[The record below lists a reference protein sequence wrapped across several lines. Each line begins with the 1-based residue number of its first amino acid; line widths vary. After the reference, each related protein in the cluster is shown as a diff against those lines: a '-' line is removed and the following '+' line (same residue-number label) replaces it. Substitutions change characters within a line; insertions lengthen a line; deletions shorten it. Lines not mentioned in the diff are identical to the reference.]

1 MDTPAPSE
9 PEPPATASAT
19 PSRRSFIRGLG
30 VAAAGAAGIG
40 LGGVAVY
47 NWLTPVTVRTFPPPT
62 ASPAQAFEHLIVVM
76 FENRSFD
83 NILGWL
89 YPPNEVPAGARFAGL
104 HQGTYS
110 NPVPGGSE
118 VVPAHVYSG
127 PTDRIMS
134 SPIPDPGEAYPHVNT
149 QLFGTVDPPS
159 NADLTAN
166 RMSAPYNAP
175 PKGATPTMAGFVQDY
190 ITNFQRLSGGVPPA
204 PDEYAVAMGGFS
216 PDMLPVFS
224 TLAKNF
230 AVFDHWYAAV
240 PSQTFCNRSFFHAST
255 SNGFVTNRGG
265 GDYGK
270 WFDGAVSAP
279 TIFNRLQ
286 DEGLSWRVYYDAAQ
300 LVSLTGVLHAN
311 ATQKYWKTNFRTME
325 QFYLDVAN
333 GTLPSYAFIEP
344 RMIFNHN
351 DMHPPYGD
359 LRVGSNGEG
368 ATVTNA
374 AVSDVRAGE
383 QLLHELYTAL
393 RTAASPTGSNTT
405 NTSMLITFDEHGGT
419 YDHVPPPSAVPPGT
433 GETSEMGFSFDR
445 LGCRVPAVLISAW
458 TAPNT
463 ILNDPKHHSSLVS
476 TLSRQH
482 GLSPLTARDVA
493 APNMFD
499 AINLTTPRSGAQWP
513 QTTPAD
519 VPIDNDGELDPK
531 AEANKTKKLSN
542 PAQGLL
548 GLLIA
553 KFGDPSA
560 PVPDSYE
567 DAYDAL
573 TELGGGLFGTT
584 DPA

>member
-1 MDTPAPSE
+1 MK
-9 PEPPATASAT
+9 
-19 PSRRSFIRGLG
+19 
-30 VAAAGAAGIG
+30 GAA
-40 LGGVAVY
+40 
-47 NWLTPVTVRTFPPPT
+47 
-62 ASPAQAFEHLIVVM
+62 
-76 FENRSFD
+76 
-83 NILGWL
+83 
-89 YPPNEVPAGARFAGL
+89 
-104 HQGTYS
+104 
-110 NPVPGGSE
+110 
-118 VVPAHVYSG
+118 
-127 PTDRIMS
+127 
-134 SPIPDPGEAYPHVNT
+134 
-149 QLFGTVDPPS
+149 
-159 NADLTAN
+159 
-166 RMSAPYNAP
+166 
-175 PKGATPTMAGFVQDY
+175 
-190 ITNFQRLSGGVPPA
+190 
-204 PDEYAVAMGGFS
+204 
-216 PDMLPVFS
+216 
-224 TLAKNF
+224 
-230 AVFDHWYAAV
+230 
-240 PSQTFCNRSFFHAST
+240 
-255 SNGFVTNRGG
+255 
-265 GDYGK
+265 
-270 WFDGAVSAP
+270 
-279 TIFNRLQ
+279 
-286 DEGLSWRVYYDAAQ
+286 
-300 LVSLTGVLHAN
+300 
-311 ATQKYWKTNFRTME
+311 
-325 QFYLDVAN
+325 
-333 GTLPSYAFIEP
+333 
-344 RMIFNHN
+344 
-351 DMHPPYGD
+351 HPPYGD
-359 LRVGSNGEG
+359 LRVGDNGEG

-393 RTAASPTGSNTT
+393 RSAASPTGSNTT

-433 GETSEMGFSFDR
+433 GETSEMGFAFDR

-482 GLSPLTARDVA
+482 GLSPLTARDVD

-499 AINLTTPRSGAQWP
+499 AINLTTPRSAAQWP

-553 KFGDPSA
+553 KFSDPSA